1 MALQPIKFELVA
13 HAATESSLTSEIYDL
28 ASLSIQYI
36 IKATKTRADQTLQA
50 ILAAN

>member
-1 MALQPIKFELVA
+1 MALQPIEFELVA
-13 HAATESSLTSEIYDL
+13 HAATESGLTPEILDL

-36 IKATKTRADQTLQA
+36 IKAMKTRADQTLHA